1 MSVGG
6 PPRQPDRQARAM
18 SLELFGQRIS
28 VVSDADEDRVHEVV
42 SFVNRRLEAIR
53 GETKRVQIDHIALL
67 TALNLAEE
75 LFEERDR
82 NERLR
87 RKVRERSVRLLASI
101 DELARGLDDRKRVE
115 ELIRLTGSENES
127 ETPNL
132 LVKDSLPGS

>member
-1 MSVGG
+1 
-6 PPRQPDRQARAM
+6 M

-53 GETKRVQIDHIALL
+53 SETKRVQIDHIALL

-101 DELARGLDDRKRVE
+101 DELARGLDDRKRIE
-115 ELIRLTGSENES
+115 ELVRLSGSSDS
-127 ETPNL
+127 ETDN
-132 LVKDSLPGS
+132 VKIKPQDSLPGS